1 MKKQSLIYVSSLLFA
16 AQMPA
21 LAEGYEYAPQAYAQ
35 PQSYAQPYAQNY
47 QQPVLQGQ
55 VSFVPAGTPVAVT
68 INEALG
74 SEISSVGQT
83 FNATLS
89 GPIYA
94 GNQLIAGPGAIVQ
107 GQIVAV
113 ESARRAGR
121 PGSIDIRLT
130 SVITADGRR
139 YPLSAKVESTTFSLS
154 ADGGAVSSIAKGTAI
169 GAGAGALSGLVGS
182 AISGGAKGKGAAI
195 GTGIGAGIGLLG
207 GTFKKGQEFVMK
219 SGTSVPFVLDQPLQ
233 VNAAPAAQV
242 QQYAPQGYGMPTQS
256 APVQQQYQNPYL

>member
-1 MKKQSLIYVSSLLFA
+1 MKKQSLLYISMLTVA
-16 AQMPA
+16 AQMPVA
-21 LAEGYEYAPQAYAQ
+21 AEGYGYAPQGFAQPQAYAQ
-35 PQSYAQPYAQNY
+35 GYQ

-55 VSFVPAGTPVAVT
+55 VSFVPAGTPVAVV

-89 GPIYA
+89 APIYA
-94 GNQLIAGPGAIVQ
+94 GNQLVAGPGSTVQ

-130 SVITADGRR
+130 SVITPDGRR
-139 YPLSAKVESTTFSLS
+139 YPLSAKVESNTFSLS
-154 ADGGAVSSIAKGTAI
+154 ADGGAVSSIAKGTVV

-182 AISGGAKGKGAAI
+182 AISGGSKGKGAAI

-207 GTFKKGQEFVMK
+207 GAIKKGQEFVMK
-219 SGTSVPFVLDQPLQ
+219 SGTQVPFVLDQPLQ
-233 VNAAPAAQV
+233 VNAAPSQV
-242 QQYAPQGYGMPTQS
+242 QQYAPQGYA
-256 APVQQQYQNPYL
+256 APSQQTAPSGGQYNPYL